1 MRDILAGARKTHG
14 CCGKPRISIPC
25 NKEHLD
31 AIFENLEKIFGYPKD
46 MKSNCTEG
54 EDPDEDTDAETMH
67 PSMLAL
73 NQDSDTDYESD
84 FGTFEE
90 QTVKLGLAKKETL
103 SNGPSTSG
111 GKIQMAQKK
120 RATKSKA

>member
-1 MRDILAGARKTHG
+1 MD
-14 CCGKPRISIPC
+14 
-25 NKEHLD
+25 
-31 AIFENLEKIFGYPKD
+31 
-46 MKSNCTEG
+46 
-54 EDPDEDTDAETMH
+54 

-103 SNGPSTSG
+103 SNGPSKKETLNNVPSTSG
-111 GKIQMAQKK
+111 GKIKK
-120 RATKSKA
+120 SDWSL